1 MPVDATKI
9 HQGPGHLWLDVA
21 VPVSGSRLVIDTSGT
36 PTSGTP
42 VYGGAIDAATIVSIA
57 AKMELVE
64 ADQISAPIDAIMTGE
79 VAEIE
84 ATMKES
90 DFAKLKHYLQHGT
103 YNSDTDTGLPALAQ
117 DFEELTFG
125 GIIPVAK
132 TSVAVISPRRDNTA
146 KFLVSQLYSAV
157 QIEAIKL
164 PFTRKKETMYGVKF
178 TALAVTTRAV
188 GDQCGKIYRQT

>member
-1 MPVDATKI
+1 MPVDAAKI
-9 HQGPGHLWLDVA
+9 HQGPGNLWLDVA
-21 VPVSGSRLVIDTSGT
+21 VPVSGSRLVIDTSGV

-42 VYGGAIDAATIVSIA
+42 VFGGAIDSATTVTIGA
-57 AKMELVE
+57 QMNLVE

-79 VAEIE
+79 LEEIE

-103 YNSDTDTGLPALAQ
+103 YDADTDTGLPAGAQ
-117 DFEELTFG
+117 DYEELTFG
-125 GIIPVAK
+125 GIIPIAK
-132 TSVAVISPRRDNTA
+132 TSVAVISPRRDDTT

-178 TALAVTTRAV
+178 TGLAVTTRAV
-188 GDQCGKIYRQT
+188 GDQVGKIYRQT